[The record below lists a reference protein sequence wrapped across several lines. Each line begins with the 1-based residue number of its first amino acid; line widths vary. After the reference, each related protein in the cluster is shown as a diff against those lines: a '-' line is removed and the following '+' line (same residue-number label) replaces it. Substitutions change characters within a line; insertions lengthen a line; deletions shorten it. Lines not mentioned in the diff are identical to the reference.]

1 MAAWAPSVG
10 SRCPCLASDSAVCL
24 ATRLMDVALGLGLK
38 AGDMRSLSRSSGM
51 GAGRVK
57 YF

>member
-38 AGDMRSLSRSSGM
+38 AGDMRSLSRSSGIVD
-51 GAGRVK
+51 RVCG
-57 YF
+57 